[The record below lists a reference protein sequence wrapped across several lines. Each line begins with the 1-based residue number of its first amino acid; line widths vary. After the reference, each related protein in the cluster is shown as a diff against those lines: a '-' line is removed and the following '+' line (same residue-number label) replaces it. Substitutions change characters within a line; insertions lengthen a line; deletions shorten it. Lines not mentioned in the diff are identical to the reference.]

1 MLHIYGNYMEATKI
15 YKPEILICPKCN
27 SNLKYVYAISNKVV
41 NFSSGKQIRIKNL
54 GYKCP
59 NCNDI
64 VYFSQTANKLA
75 FKGYKYSAKVICNID
90 YLKNKH
96 KSREVICDI
105 LNSKGIDISDRNI
118 DILYNKFKEYL
129 HIPHEKIF
137 EAYDNMLKTYNEIRL
152 SIDLITINEIIYILF
167 YDFFTG
173 DILSIFKFNGMN
185 DPTLKDTLSR
195 YLNKELKITVIF
207 SVRSYVSKLVSILKE
222 LVSDDVKF
230 YSFLKF

>member
-1 MLHIYGNYMEATKI
+1 MEATKI

-27 SNLKYVYAISNKVV
+27 SNLKYVYAISNKVI

-96 KSREVICDI
+96 KSREIICDI
-105 LNSKGIDISDRNI
+105 LNSKGIEISDRNV
-118 DILYNKFKEYL
+118 DILYNKFKNYL
-129 HIPHEKIF
+129 HISHEKIF
-137 EAYDNMLKTYNEIRL
+137 EAYNDMLKEFNEIRL
-152 SIDLITINEIIYILF
+152 SIDLITINEVVYILF
-167 YDFFTG
+167 YDFFNG
-173 DILSIFKFNGMN
+173 NILSIFKFNGIG
-185 DPTLKDTLSR
+185 DPLLVETLSK
-195 YLNKELKITVIF
+195 YLNKDLKISMIF
-207 SVRSYVSKLVSILKE
+207 SVRSYVSKFVSILKGM
-222 LVSDDVKF
+222 VSDNVKF

>member
-1 MLHIYGNYMEATKI
+1 MEATKI
-15 YKPEILICPKCN
+15 YKPELLTCPKCN

-59 NCNDI
+59 LCNDV

-75 FKGYKYSAKVICNID
+75 IKGYKYSAKVMCNID

-105 LNSKGIDISDRNI
+105 LNSKGIDISDRNV
-118 DILYNKFKEYL
+118 DILYNKFKDYL
-129 HIPHEKIF
+129 HISHEKIF
-137 EAYDNMLKTYNEIRL
+137 EAYKIMLNNFNEIRL
-152 SIDLITINEIIYILF
+152 SIDLITINEIVYIIF

-173 DILSIFKFNGMN
+173 DVLSIFKFNGLT
-185 DPTLKDTLSR
+185 DPILIETLSK
-195 YLNKELKITVIF
+195 YLNKDLKITVIF
-207 SVRSYVSKLVSILKE
+207 SVRSHVSKFVSILKE
-222 LVSDDVKF
+222 LVSGDVKF